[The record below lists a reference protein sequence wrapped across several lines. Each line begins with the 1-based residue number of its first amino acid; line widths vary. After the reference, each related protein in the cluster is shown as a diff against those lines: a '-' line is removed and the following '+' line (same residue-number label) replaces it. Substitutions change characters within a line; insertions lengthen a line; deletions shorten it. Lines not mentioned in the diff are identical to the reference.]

1 MEGELE
7 LDGEHFA
14 ENELAAL
21 DPGPSTL
28 HLTLTPGSRLIL
40 IGGEPAEKVL
50 MFWNF
55 VGYSREY
62 IIEAT
67 REWQA
72 ESARFGKVAGFD
84 GERLAAPVLPWRST

>member
-1 MEGELE
+1 
-7 LDGEHFA
+7 
-14 ENELAAL
+14 
-21 DPGPSTL
+21 
-28 HLTLTPGSRLIL
+28 
-40 IGGEPAEKVL
+40 

-72 ESARFGKVAGFD
+72 ASARFGKVAGFD
-84 GERLAAPVLPWRST
+84 GEQLVAPALPWRSG